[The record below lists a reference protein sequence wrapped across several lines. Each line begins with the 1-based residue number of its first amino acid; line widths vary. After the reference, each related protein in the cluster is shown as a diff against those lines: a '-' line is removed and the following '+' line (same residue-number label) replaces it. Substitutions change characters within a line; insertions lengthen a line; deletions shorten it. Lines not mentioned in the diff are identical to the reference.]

1 MNSGEIQDLL
11 NQIAQRDEVIARQ
24 ADEITILKQK
34 IDALCRRIFG
44 KSSEKLDPAQ
54 LELLLAGGVGE
65 KPPVADAPEA
75 PAPAAVITNHKKPA
89 RKTRAARIPEH
100 LPIVRQEIDPP
111 EVLLNPENYRRIGEE
126 VREQLDYKPAEFFRV
141 QLVRGKFVLK
151 DDPTAKPFINPL
163 PPSLQDR
170 CVATPGLIAQ
180 VIDNRFVCHL
190 PYYRQAEM
198 FARMGVN
205 LHRKT
210 LCDWTQLASDWLSI
224 IYREIQ
230 YEHWGALY
238 RQIDETPIR
247 YLQPGSGKA
256 QTGYLWTSNIPGG
269 TVFYH
274 WHDGRDAKGMIG
286 LFEKTEAIEATEGEE
301 TIDPKLLPLLRIIQC
316 DGYVV
321 YPSWAKDK
329 PWIKLMGCHSH
340 VRRKFFEATE
350 QSPRL
355 IGWILRQLAHLYY
368 IEKRLRETKAG
379 PALRGAVRAAESSM
393 IHSRLKKVIAKLAL
407 RTSILPKSKLGK
419 AISYAINQWTNLGTY
434 LSDGRVEICNNL
446 VENAIRPTK
455 LGAKNWLFIGN
466 EMSGQKC
473 AILYTIV
480 ENCRRLG
487 INPKEYL
494 TDVLTR
500 LPGML
505 AKDAV
510 TLTPSNWLKA
520 RNGKPLR
527 MVA

>member
-1 MNSGEIQDLL
+1 MSVGDEKQHLL
-11 NQIAQRDEVIARQ
+11 DQIAQRDEVIARQ
-24 ADEITILKQK
+24 AAEIVILKQT

-44 KSSEKLDPAQ
+44 ASSEKLDPAQ
-54 LELLLAGGVGE
+54 LELMLGDDLA
-65 KPPVADAPEA
+65 KK
-75 PAPAAVITNHKKPA
+75 APAAVSEDLGPAAEIPTHKKA
-89 RKTRAARIPEH
+89 SKKTRAPRIPEH
-100 LPIVRQEIDPP
+100 LPVVREELDPP
-111 EVLLNPENYRRIGEE
+111 EVLLNPEAFRRIGEE
-126 VREQLDYKPAEFFRV
+126 VRENLGFKPAEFFRI
-141 QLVRGKFVLK
+141 QLVRGKYVRK
-151 DDPTAKPFINPL
+151 NDPSAKPFINPL
-163 PPSLQDR
+163 PPSLQER
-170 CVATPGLIAQ
+170 CIATPGFIAEI
-180 VIDNRFVCHL
+180 VDNRFVCHL

-210 LCDWTQLASDWLSI
+210 LCDWTLLASDWISI

-230 YEHWGALY
+230 YEHWRALY
-238 RQIDETPIR
+238 RQIDETPID

-274 WHDGRDAKGMIG
+274 WHDGRGAGGMTG
-286 LFEKTEAIEATEGEE
+286 LFEKTEATDGGEPV
-301 TIDPKLLPLLRIIQC
+301 DPKILPLLRIIQC
-316 DGYVV
+316 DGYSV

-329 PWIKLMGCHSH
+329 AWIKLMGCHSH

-355 IGWILRQLAHLYY
+355 VAWILRQIAHLYH

-379 PALRGAVRAAESSM
+379 PALREAVRAAESSM
-393 IHSRLKKVIAKLAL
+393 IHRRLKKAIDKLAL
-407 RTSILPKSKLGK
+407 RSSILPKSKLGK
-419 AISYAINQWTNLGTY
+419 AIRYAINQWTNLEVY
-434 LSDGRVEICNNL
+434 LGDGRVEICNNL

-455 LGAKNWLFIGN
+455 LGAKNWLFLGN
-466 EMSGQKC
+466 EESGKKC

-500 LPGML
+500 LPAML
-505 AKDAV
+505 AKDAI
-510 TLTPSNWLKA
+510 TLTPANWLKA
-520 RNGKPLR
+520 RSGKSVR